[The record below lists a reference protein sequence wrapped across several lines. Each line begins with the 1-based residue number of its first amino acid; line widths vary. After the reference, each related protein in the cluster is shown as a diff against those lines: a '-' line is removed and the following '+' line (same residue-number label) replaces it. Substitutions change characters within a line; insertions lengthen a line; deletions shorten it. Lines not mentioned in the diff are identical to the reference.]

1 MQQISIGDGF
11 RFGCGF
17 LLASLIAWLAVA
29 IIGGI
34 LTAIFGAAL
43 GGIFQRI
50 SELGMITQMLGL
62 V

>member
-1 MQQISIGDGF
+1 MQQISVGDGF

-43 GGIFQRI
+43 GGIFERI
-50 SELGMITQMLGL
+50 GDLSMLAPLIGL
-62 V
+62 L

>member
-1 MQQISIGDGF
+1 MNQISVGDGF

-43 GGIFQRI
+43 GGLFQRI
-50 SELGMITQMLGL
+50 SELGLIPQILSL
-62 V
+62 I

>member
-1 MQQISIGDGF
+1 MQQLSVGDGF

-43 GGIFQRI
+43 GPIFQR
-50 SELGMITQMLGL
+50 LGGMSLIPQILSL
-62 V
+62 I

>member
-1 MQQISIGDGF
+1 MNQISIGDGF

-29 IIGGI
+29 IIGGN

-43 GGIFQRI
+43 GGLFQRI
-50 SELGMITQMLGL
+50 SELGLIPQILSL
-62 V
+62 I

>member
-1 MQQISIGDGF
+1 MQQISVGDGF

-17 LLASLIAWLAVA
+17 LLASLIAWLAIA

-43 GGIFQRI
+43 GGLFQRI
-50 SELGMITQMLGL
+50 SDLGMIQQLIGL
-62 V
+62 L

>member
-1 MQQISIGDGF
+1 MQQISVGDGF

-43 GGIFQRI
+43 GGLFSRLDLLSMVPQILSLI
-50 SELGMITQMLGL
+50 
-62 V
+62 

>member
-1 MQQISIGDGF
+1 MQQLSVGDGF

-17 LLASLIAWLAVA
+17 LLAALIAWLAMV

-43 GGIFQRI
+43 GSLFQRF
-50 SELGMITQMLGL
+50 SDLGMISQWIGFL
-62 V
+62 

>member
-17 LLASLIAWLAVA
+17 LLAALIAWLAMAV
-29 IIGGI
+29 IGGI
-34 LTAIFGAAL
+34 LAVIFGATL

-50 SELGMITQMLGL
+50 NELGLIPQILSL
-62 V
+62 I

>member
-1 MQQISIGDGF
+1 MNQISIGDGF

-43 GGIFQRI
+43 GGLFQRI
-50 SELGMITQMLGL
+50 SELGLIPQILSL
-62 V
+62 I

>member
-1 MQQISIGDGF
+1 VEKISVGDGF

-17 LLASLIAWLAVA
+17 LLASLIAWLVVA

-34 LTAIFGAAL
+34 LTALFGAAL

-50 SELGMITQMLGL
+50 GDLSL
-62 V
+62 VPQILLLI

>member
-1 MQQISIGDGF
+1 MQQISVGDGF

-43 GGIFQRI
+43 GGIFERV
-50 SELGMITQMLGL
+50 SELGMITHLIGL
-62 V
+62 L

>member
-1 MQQISIGDGF
+1 MSEISVGDGF

-43 GGIFQRI
+43 GGIFERV
-50 SELGMITQMLGL
+50 SELGLITQILGL
-62 V
+62 I

>member
-1 MQQISIGDGF
+1 MNEISVGDGF

-43 GGIFQRI
+43 GGIFERI
-50 SELGMITQMLGL
+50 SELGLVTQLIGL
-62 V
+62 L

>member
-1 MQQISIGDGF
+1 MNQISIGDGF

-34 LTAIFGAAL
+34 LTVIFGAAL
-43 GGIFQRI
+43 GGLFERI
-50 SELGMITQMLGL
+50 SELGMIPQILSL
-62 V
+62 I